1 MLVIKLDAIDSTN
14 DYLKALAKNE
24 MLENFTTVIA
34 NKQTK
39 GRGQMGAEWVAEE
52 GKNLTVS
59 ILVKD
64 VLRHHQSI
72 FTLNAA
78 VALAVVTVLD
88 TLTIPKVC
96 IKWPNDIMADTKKI
110 GGILI
115 ENSIKHDGAISSIIG
130 IGLNVNQTNFEN
142 LPQATSIAIATQ
154 KETDKEELMEKMV
167 RKLIEHVALI
177 PSQSDLLW
185 QRYHER
191 LFKNGIPMPFE
202 TNDGNQFMG
211 IIQTVTEDGKLQL
224 LLEDD
229 SISTFGV
236 KEIKMLY

>member
-14 DYLKALAKNE
+14 DYLKTLAKNE

-39 GRGQMGAEWVAEE
+39 GRGQMGAKWVSEK
-52 GKNLTVS
+52 GKNLTMS

-64 VLRHHQSI
+64 VLLNYQAI
-72 FTLNAA
+72 FTLNSA
-78 VALAVVTVLD
+78 VALAIVAVLD
-88 TLTIPKVC
+88 SLNIPKVT
-96 IKWPNDIMADTKKI
+96 IKWPNDIMADSKKI

-115 ENSIKHDGAISSIIG
+115 ENSMKPNGAISSIIG
-130 IGLNVNQTNFEN
+130 IGLNVNQVDFEA
-142 LPQATSIAIATQ
+142 LPKATSIANISKHEQ
-154 KETDKEELMEKMV
+154 DREMLMEKIV
-167 RKLIEHVALI
+167 STLVDYVALL
-177 PSQSDLLW
+177 STQSDYLW

-191 LFKNGIPMPFE
+191 LFKKGIPMPFE
-202 TNDGNQFMG
+202 TNDSIQFMG
-211 IIQTVTEDGKLQL
+211 IIQGVNHDGKLKL

-229 SISTFGV
+229 SEQTYGV